1 MKMRGNEVWPVTEEA
16 EATPDKTVIQT
27 VPCAMC
33 REPIDPLAK
42 VCKHCKADLTWR
54 HHLPVSST
62 TLAIATALIA
72 VIAAVAPQIQKL
84 FETPKSKIRG
94 SLIATIRG
102 EVMWKPGVALLVNNA
117 GSRIGAVLD
126 AYVLTPVTDAP
137 VDPLQLKFYL
147 FVNRGTFVEPSNAV
161 RMDASFD
168 GEPDLIDMEKT
179 PNRRVRDKR
188 EAQAILDLTFDGSAR
203 CRLILEVANSDSTT
217 EEIASD
223 FKCEPFA
230 EQLRDARNRI
240 TDLYETLGKRQPPRN
255 L

>member
-1 MKMRGNEVWPVTEEA
+1 MTEDA
-16 EATPDKTVIQT
+16 EATPDETVLQT

-54 HHLPVSST
+54 RYLPVSST

-72 VIAAVAPQIQKL
+72 VIAAVAPQMQKL
-84 FETPKSKIRG
+84 FETPNSKIRG
-94 SLIATIRG
+94 SLIATIKG
-102 EVMWKPGVALLVNNA
+102 DALYEPGVALLVNNA

-137 VDPLQLKFYL
+137 ADPLRLKFYL
-147 FVNRGTFVEPSNAV
+147 FVDRGTFVEPSNAV
-161 RMDASFD
+161 RMDASFS
-168 GEPDLIDMEKT
+168 GEPELIDMNKT
-179 PNRRVRDKR
+179 PYRYVRDKQ
-188 EAQAILDLTFDGSAR
+188 EAQAIRDLTFKGSAR
-203 CRLILEVANSDSTT
+203 CRLVLEVANSNSTT

-230 EQLRDARNRI
+230 EQLRDARDRI
-240 TDLYETLGKRQPPRN
+240 PRLYETLGERPPPHHF
-255 L
+255 